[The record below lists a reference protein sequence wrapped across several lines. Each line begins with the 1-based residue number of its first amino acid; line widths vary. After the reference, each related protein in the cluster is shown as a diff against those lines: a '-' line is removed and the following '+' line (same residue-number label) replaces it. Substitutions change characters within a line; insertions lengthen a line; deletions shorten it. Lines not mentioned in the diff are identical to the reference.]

1 MTQSSGKWP
10 IIARTETPRTRYSIA
25 EDLRGLGLSPG
36 DTVIVHSSLSS
47 LGWVNGGTVA
57 VVHAL
62 IDVVADS
69 GTIVMPTH
77 TGAGDPA
84 GWRNPPVPE
93 SWVETIRQT
102 VPPFDPRTTPTRNMG
117 AIVEAFR
124 TWPGSVRSH
133 HPLTSFAAWGHG
145 AKEVV
150 ENQPLA
156 LSMGEGSPLAAVYN
170 RGGKVLLLGV
180 GYDRCTSLHLAEYR
194 VTETPVGPTNIPVPA
209 GDSVDWQQVD
219 EISFMDD
226 DWLREIGKT
235 FEAAGAVNVG
245 RVGSAEGRLF
255 SQRAA
260 VDFAVDWLHSR
271 YAGM

>member
-1 MTQSSGKWP
+1 MTRSSGEWP
-10 IIARTETPRTRYSIA
+10 VVARTETPRTRYSIA

-47 LGWVNGGTVA
+47 LGWVNGGAVA
-57 VVHAL
+57 VVQAL
-62 IDVVADS
+62 VDVVAES
-69 GTIVMPTH
+69 GTIVMPAH
-77 TGAGDPA
+77 SAGGDPA
-84 GWRNPPVPE
+84 RWQNPPVPE

-102 VPPFDPRTTPTRNMG
+102 VPPFDPRVTPSRNMG
-117 AIVEAFR
+117 AIVEVFR
-124 TWPGSVRSH
+124 TWPGSIRSH
-133 HPLTSFAAWGHG
+133 HPLNSFAAWGH
-145 AKEVV
+145 AANEVV
-150 ENQPLA
+150 EDQPLA
-156 LSMGEGSPLAAVYN
+156 LSMGEGSPLAAVYD
-170 RGGKVLLLGV
+170 RDGKVLLLGV
-180 GYDRCTSLHLAEYR
+180 GYDSCTSLHLAEYR
-194 VTETPVGPTNIPVPA
+194 ITDTPIEVTSAPVPA

-226 DWLREIGKT
+226 DWLREIGDA

-245 RVGSAEGRLF
+245 RVGSAESRLF